1 MPSLFNGCH
10 KKQLVNN
17 FLENVTKCVVT
28 LDARFNGFS
37 LTVSVEAS
45 PHADSAWKSSQRSQ
59 GSMGRFGKE
68 RNGEDGKGKE
78 KKERKIPIFL
88 LG

>member
-45 PHADSAWKSSQRSQ
+45 PHADSAGRVHSAPKAPWVDLERKE
-59 GSMGRFGKE
+59 MGKTGRGK
-68 RNGEDGKGKE
+68 
-78 KKERKIPIFL
+78 KKRKIPIFL